1 MNAAGVVFL
10 TVLMVPGGHC
20 RPQVTASALQGALE
34 AVQFLSTSSVAKRQ
48 TGIFGTCS
56 RSQVANIYANYPRD
70 CAAQLSNLDLSGI
83 FSLNA
88 DAVTAGYRFICQ
100 PKCGNPM
107 ITFYSRCGFSQ
118 YIGIVRAMCT
128 RNDAG
133 VFCYEK
139 FNSLLTNAQRV
150 ATQCGIPQSS
160 FQVCAT
166 DCQSSL
172 ITWRSESG
180 CCINILNNTHFNA
193 PGAIATLSNNLWSSC
208 GVSTPGFCNV
218 HTSSLNVAQAPTF
231 VKGLLLLTA
240 IVMAMLL
247 L

>member
-1 MNAAGVVFL
+1 MQHHIFRKMMNAAGVVFL

-70 CAAQLSNLDLSGI
+70 CAAQLGNLDLSGV

-133 VFCYEK
+133 VCSVTK
-139 FNSLLTNAQRV
+139 NSTV
-150 ATQCGIPQSS
+150 Y
-160 FQVCAT
+160 
-166 DCQSSL
+166 
-172 ITWRSESG
+172 
-180 CCINILNNTHFNA
+180 
-193 PGAIATLSNNLWSSC
+193 
-208 GVSTPGFCNV
+208 
-218 HTSSLNVAQAPTF
+218 
-231 VKGLLLLTA
+231 
-240 IVMAMLL
+240 
-247 L
+247 

>member
-118 YIGIVRAMCT
+118 YISIVRAMCT

-139 FNSLLTNAQRV
+139 FNTLLTNEQRV
-150 ATQCGIPQSS
+150 ITQCGIPRS
-160 FQVCAT
+160 FFQDCAT
-166 DCQSSL
+166 GCQSAL
-172 ITWRSESG
+172 ITWRSENG
-180 CCINILNNTHFNA
+180 CCINILNNTDFSA
-193 PGAIATLSNNLWSSC
+193 SRAIATLSNNLWSSC
-208 GVSTPGFCNV
+208 GVGTPGFCNV